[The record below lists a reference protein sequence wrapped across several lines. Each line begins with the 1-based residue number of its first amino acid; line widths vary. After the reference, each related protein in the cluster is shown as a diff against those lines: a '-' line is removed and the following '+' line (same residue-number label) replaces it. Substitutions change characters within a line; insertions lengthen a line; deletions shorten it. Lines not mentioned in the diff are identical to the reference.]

1 MNLQTLTDEEL
12 AEHAVAIQ
20 IEKEQRDKLAQ
31 IPSTISAL
39 KDEYVNAGGDLAE
52 LETAVAP

>member
-12 AEHAVAIQ
+12 AEHAVTVQ
-20 IEKEQRDKLAQ
+20 IEKERRDKLAQ

-39 KDEYVNAGGDLAE
+39 KDEYVNAGGYLSE
-52 LETAVAP
+52 LG

>member
-12 AEHAVAIQ
+12 AEHAVAVQ
-20 IEKEQRDKLAQ
+20 IEKERRDKLAQ
-31 IPSTISAL
+31 IPSTISTL

>member
-12 AEHAVAIQ
+12 ADHAVAIQ
-20 IEKEQRDKLAQ
+20 IEKERRDKLAQ
-31 IPSTISAL
+31 IPAIINAL
-39 KDEYVNAGGDLAE
+39 KDEYVNAGGDQAE

>member
-20 IEKEQRDKLAQ
+20 IEKERRDKLAQ
-31 IPSTISAL
+31 IPATINAL

>member
-12 AEHAVAIQ
+12 ADHAVAVQ
-20 IEKEQRDKLAQ
+20 TEKERRDKLAQ
-31 IPSTISAL
+31 IPSAISAL

>member
-12 AEHAVAIQ
+12 AEHTIAVQ
-20 IEKEQRDKLAQ
+20 TEKERRDKLSQ

-39 KDEYVNAGGDLAE
+39 KDEYVNAGGDLGE
-52 LETAVAP
+52 LG

>member
-12 AEHAVAIQ
+12 ADHSVAVQ
-20 IEKEQRDKLAQ
+20 TERERRDKLAQ
-31 IPSTISAL
+31 TPATIGAL

>member
-12 AEHAVAIQ
+12 ADHAIAVQ
-20 IEKEQRDKLAQ
+20 TEKERRDKLAQ
-31 IPSTISAL
+31 IPAIINAL
-39 KDEYVNAGGDLAE
+39 KDEYVNAGGDQAE

>member
-1 MNLQTLTDEEL
+1 MNLQTLTNKEL
-12 AEHAVAIQ
+12 AEHAIAVR
-20 IEKEQRDKLAQ
+20 IEHERRDKLSQ
-31 IPSTISAL
+31 IPATISAL